1 MHDPASLTHYLGNY
15 SSGTPLIL
23 ILIMA
28 LGMNGLVEAIFTA
41 IVVPVIV
48 TPLNLVMKKA

>member
-1 MHDPASLTHYLGNY
+1 MHEENY
-15 SSGTPLIL
+15 SSSTPLIL